1 MLPARTDGL
10 VAESL
15 QVRNDGVSYVE
26 GDEMHI
32 PDGYLS
38 PATCAA
44 AYVVAVP
51 MIAVASKKVQKTV
64 KVRNV
69 PTLAVLAAV
78 AFLIMMF
85 NVPIPDGTT
94 AHAVGAVLIAILLG
108 PWAAVI
114 AVSVALLFQALL
126 FGDGGVLVYGV
137 NVLNMAIIM
146 PFVGYAVSKAIAG
159 NSHLTSRR
167 RVLAAGVAGY
177 VGLNVAALA
186 AAIELGI
193 QPVLFHTADGTPL
206 YSPYH
211 LAQTIPAMM
220 LAHLVVA
227 GFVEAII
234 CAGTVAYLQRAN
246 LPLLQVNHKDVP
258 LTDAEAAA
266 RGKKRVNPWLVGGIA
281 VGVMVLLTPLGLL
294 APGGAFGEDA
304 PADLPLKDLGL
315 SAVPEGMA
323 RWNGFWHSL
332 VLPDYD
338 FSNGS
343 TPILGYLLS
352 AVVGIAIVGGFVV
365 LLVWGINKVARK
377 PEAPDALTDA
387 DVDQSDDAQ
396 TRTGG

>member
-1 MLPARTDGL
+1 
-10 VAESL
+10 
-15 QVRNDGVSYVE
+15 
-26 GDEMHI
+26 MHI

-38 PATCAA
+38 PATCIAGYA
-44 AYVVAVP
+44 VAVP
-51 MIAVASKKVQKTV
+51 MIIIASKKVQETV

-137 NVLNMAIIM
+137 NVTNMAIIM
-146 PFVGYAVSKAIAG
+146 PFVGYAIYKLIAG
-159 NSHLTSRR
+159 DSHLTSPR
-167 RVLAAGVAGY
+167 RVVAAGVAGY

-186 AAIELGI
+186 TAIELGI
-193 QPVLFHTADGTPL
+193 QPDLFHTADGTPL
-206 YSPYH
+206 YAPYH

-227 GFVEAII
+227 GFVEGII

-258 LTDAEAAA
+258 LTEAEAAL
-266 RGKKRVNPWLVGGIA
+266 RVKKRISPWLVGGIA
-281 VGVMVLLTPLGLL
+281 VGIMVLLTPLGLL

-304 PADLPLKDLGL
+304 PDELPLGDLGL
-315 SAVPEGMA
+315 NAVPEGMA
-323 RWNGFWHSL
+323 RLNGFWNSA
-332 VLPDYD
+332 VLNGYD
-338 FSNGS
+338 FGGDA
-343 TPILGYLLS
+343 PVLGYLIS
-352 AVVGIAIVGGFVV
+352 AVVGILIVGGFVV
-365 LLVWGINKVARK
+365 VLVWGINKVARK
-377 PEAPDALTDA
+377 PAATDP
-387 DVDQSDDAQ
+387 SNTDDAAHADDAGS
-396 TRTGG
+396 RTG